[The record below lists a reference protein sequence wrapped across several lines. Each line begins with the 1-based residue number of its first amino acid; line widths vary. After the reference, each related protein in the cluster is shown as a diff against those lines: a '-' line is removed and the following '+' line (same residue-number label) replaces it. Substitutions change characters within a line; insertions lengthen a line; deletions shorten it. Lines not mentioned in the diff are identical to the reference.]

1 MTTEER
7 ILRLEN
13 SFNTLAELA
22 AQSDARDATLAD
34 LVAKANARTDALIEL
49 AARSEARTDTLE
61 EFAADVRAFTRILT
75 EITRRHGE
83 RLEDHDSQMAEL
95 RAAQANTEH
104 KLAALVDAQIK
115 TEDALRRLTEK
126 VDRLAGNG

>member
-1 MTTEER
+1 MSVDER
-7 ILRLEN
+7 LLN
-13 SFNTLAELA
+13 
-22 AQSDARDATLAD
+22 
-34 LVAKANARTDALIEL
+34 
-49 AARSEARTDTLE
+49 LE
-61 EFAADVRAFTRILT
+61 EFAADVREFTRILT

-126 VDRLAGNG
+126 VDRIAGNG

>member
-34 LVAKANARTDALIEL
+34 LVAKANARTD
-49 AARSEARTDTLE
+49 TLE
-61 EFAADVRAFTRILT
+61 EFATDVRAFTRILT

-83 RLEDHDSQMAEL
+83 RLDEHDSQMAEL
-95 RAAQANTEH
+95 RSSLT
-104 KLAALVDAQIK
+104 ALTDAQIK

>member
-7 ILRLEN
+7 VLRLEN

-22 AQSDARDATLAD
+22 AQSDARDAMLAD
-34 LVAKANARTDALIEL
+34 LVAKANARTDTLEP
-49 AARSEARTDTLE
+49 RTDALE
-61 EFAADVRAFTRILT
+61 EFATDVREFTRILT
-75 EITRRHGE
+75 EITQRHGE

-115 TEDALRRLTEK
+115 TEDALRRLTDK

>member
-34 LVAKANARTDALIEL
+34 LVAKANARTD
-49 AARSEARTDTLE
+49 TLE
-61 EFAADVRAFTRILT
+61 EFAADVREFTRILT

-83 RLEDHDSQMAEL
+83 RLDEHDSQMTEL
-95 RAAQANTEH
+95 REAQAHTEH
-104 KLAALVDAQIK
+104 KIAALVDAQIK
-115 TEDALRRLTEK
+115 TEEALQRLTEK
-126 VDRLAGNG
+126 VDRLADRNGDGKA